1 MVSKAEGDKSM
12 LTNSES
18 DSEVAPTPSPSASLA
33 LEVKYSFLDTSS
45 RSQQQVRKRNKA
57 LQVRFK
63 DICEAQNEQ
72 REAALQ
78 MAGKGGKPGSYKV
91 AYRKYMT
98 VPARRSIPNVT
109 KSTGVQTSP
118 DLRSRYK
125 TFPMERKKGHSHT
138 KHVERDKGHSH
149 TKHVERDKGHNN
161 GFVIDV
167 KHSRAVEHLGDRG
180 ACGGGGGGGGGGGVQ
195 RTRAVERLGD
205 RGACGGGGGGG
216 GVQRTRALLHTTE
229 CIATV
234 EKHCTDDVLYSDCLM
249 LTDGPSPSNTPDSN
263 PQATDYQI
271 CSVDSNPQATDYQIC
286 SVDSNPQATDYQ
298 ICSVDS
304 NPLEGL
310 EHRELDSSDCP
321 AGKRLLLHSEEP
333 GSSRTLPG
341 DMRGSSSVSKVTGP
355 ISWNSLTQVECL
367 ESPTARSKRMKGLEL
382 NGLQSQTLPRAAG
395 CTTQAQCHEPATFSS
410 QTFSPK
416 TFSPQTL
423 SARTTGEALGCRS
436 SGVEPAT
443 VATTGGVNPGGACKQ
458 IVPVLTQKGEGGE
471 DVKSQL
477 QAMENLISSSQ
488 ETIKVLLGVIQELEK
503 GEAHR
508 EGLSYRTGQDTANC
522 DTCRNSACIIYS
534 VELDFKQQEDKLH
547 PLMKRLC
554 PSEDPHL
561 SLPYPPEAFTSTPK
575 RKAKADSKK
584 HARWKLWFL

>member
-18 DSEVAPTPSPSASLA
+18 DSEVALTPSPSASLA

-138 KHVERDKGHSH
+138 KHVERDKGH
-149 TKHVERDKGHNN
+149 NN

-167 KHSRAVEHLGDRG
+167 KHS
-180 ACGGGGGGGGGGGVQ
+180 
-195 RTRAVERLGD
+195 RAVERLGD
-205 RGACGGGGGGG
+205 RGACGGGGGV
-216 GVQRTRALLHTTE
+216 VQRTRALLHTTE

-249 LTDGPSPSNTPDSN
+249 LTDGPSTSNTPDSN

-298 ICSVDS
+298 ICSVSS

-321 AGKRLLLHSEEP
+321 AGKRQLLHSEEP

-341 DMRGSSSVSKVTGP
+341 DMRGSSSASKVTGP

-382 NGLQSQTLPRAAG
+382 NGLESQTLPRAAG

-410 QTFSPK
+410 QTFSPQ

-443 VATTGGVNPGGACKQ
+443 VSTTGGVNPGGACKQ